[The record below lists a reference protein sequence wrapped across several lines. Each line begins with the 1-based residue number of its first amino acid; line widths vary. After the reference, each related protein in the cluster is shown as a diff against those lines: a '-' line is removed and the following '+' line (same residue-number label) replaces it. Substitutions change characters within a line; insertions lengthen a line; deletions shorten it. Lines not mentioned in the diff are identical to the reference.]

1 MMMDWM
7 SVKSE
12 LLNEV
17 KSVIESIAR
26 KYGIDIEKIVL
37 FGSRARGDFRE
48 DSDWDFLIIT
58 RSRCDRRV
66 IQEFSLE
73 VRRALVDV
81 NIIPEIIVAERDVV
95 ERYKDYTG
103 YVYYYA
109 LSEGIIL

>member
-1 MMMDWM
+1 MA
-7 SVKSE
+7 VKSI
-12 LLNEV
+12 LLS
-17 KSVIESIAR
+17 KIKGVIEDIAK
-26 KYGIDIEKIVL
+26 KYGVSVEEIIL

-58 RSRCDRRV
+58 RSKHDRRV
-66 IQEFSLE
+66 IKEFLLE
-73 VRRALVDV
+73 VRRALVDLG
-81 NIIPEIIVAERDVV
+81 IIPEIIIAERDVV